1 MSLLQS
7 SSPPPYRQLSQVTAA
22 FSRQTGLDD
31 LLICNSYTLERL
43 LIVAADI
50 SAAMHPRI
58 LLCNIRSQSRRV
70 SITKMALTQHTAPEH
85 TAPEHTLRQL
95 RCKEQKAGEV
105 NQLDHQ
111 QRHHSIP

>member
-43 LIVAADI
+43 LIVAADF
-50 SAAMHPRI
+50 SAAMHPRA

-70 SITKMALTQHTAPEH
+70 SITKMALTQHTAPK
-85 TAPEHTLRQL
+85 HTLRLL